1 MPQKKGWNRLY
12 HNSRNGNSYVLGL
25 SESKCDQCF
34 TVSKDWIEKIDMCP
48 KIVVIYNLSLLKVD
62 YFVDVVFQIVKLP

>member
-1 MPQKKGWNRLY
+1 MFCDFQRVNVT
-12 HNSRNGNSYVLGL
+12 NVLQSPKIG
-25 SESKCDQCF
+25 
-34 TVSKDWIEKIDMCP
+34 EKIDMCP